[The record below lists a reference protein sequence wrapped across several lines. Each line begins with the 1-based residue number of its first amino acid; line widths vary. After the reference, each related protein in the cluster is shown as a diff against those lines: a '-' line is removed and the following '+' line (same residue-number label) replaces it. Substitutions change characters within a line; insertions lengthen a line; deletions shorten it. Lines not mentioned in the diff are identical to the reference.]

1 MFDFETPT
9 PFMLGFIYFLPNVVK
24 NVKPQNKQCLHS

>member
-9 PFMLGFIYFLPNVVK
+9 PFMLGFIYSLPNVVK
-24 NVKPQNKQCLHS
+24 NLKLQNKQCLPS